1 MIYVKIAMAFIKGN
15 WLKWLKN
22 PYIVAALLAVA
33 LIATGL
39 FRISYLNKKV
49 VRQAT
54 DITMLKFD
62 LENCQ
67 AANEVTNLSLD
78 NALVVNK
85 ECASQWAEAKL
96 ENQRVL
102 YELNNFKGETIEK
115 IKYIEVLKPAT
126 ECDISL
132 VDNNFAGWMR
142 GEKAV
147 NQD

>member
-1 MIYVKIAMAFIKGN
+1 MAFIKGN